1 MKHFFFMVLLLMTG
15 LLQQVHAQNRSLSGR
30 VTDRSNGQGLPG
42 VTVLVKGTTV
52 GVSTNV
58 DGSFSLDVPASATTL
73 SISSVG
79 YVTVEQPIGSSA
91 TFTVSLVPD
100 AKQLGEV
107 VVTGALGVQRQAREI
122 GYATSTLDTK
132 EINQAR
138 VTNVTTGLTGKVAGL
153 QIQQLSSGINPSVR
167 VTLRGTR
174 SLTGNNQALIVLDG
188 VIVPND
194 VLTALS
200 PDDIDNITV
209 LKGANAA
216 SLYGS
221 DASNGALIITTRKG
235 GGTPVVTLSQTSTF
249 ESLSFLPKFQSEFG
263 PGANS
268 YTNTLDKF
276 TADGS
281 VDSNY
286 DTQYQGFENQQ
297 FGPRFDGHMVP
308 FGEKLENDHVQMVP
322 YSARPNEKRDFFNTG
337 YQAQNNISFSTGDE
351 HNKFFVSYQ
360 NLHNNGIVPKDKLDR
375 NTVRLNAS
383 HDIGRLTVG
392 FDLSYSQKRIDQTS
406 NATRD
411 NSVYWNVFNTTVMAP
426 ITSYKDWQ
434 NNEFANPNGYYNAYY
449 YNPYW
454 IIDNNRTKTREDYII
469 GDVNLG
475 YKLAEG
481 LKIQSRTGATF
492 LSQNSQST
500 QDKFLYTPFV
510 AGTPSVAGNTNK
522 SGAGTPGFVSDLN
535 SSLNTIYSDLFLSLD
550 KTFGDYTV
558 RAILG
563 TNLRQSTSSFTSA
576 GSTGLSV
583 PGLFNLQNRVGEPVV
598 SDGRYTSRSQAVF
611 ADVTLGFKEFLF
623 LHGSGRNEWDSRLF
637 ANNRSFFFPGADVSL
652 IFSQLV
658 PSLKD
663 ASWLDYGKI
672 RGGVTRVGQVNLGSN
687 NTGVAQSNGAYQVQ
701 GTPYN
706 LGGGYPFGPLTSF
719 TYGNQIISPNIKPEF
734 TRSIEAGIE
743 LSFLKR
749 RVSTSAT
756 YYNQKSTDQTLS
768 AGVPRST
775 GYSGVLLNAG
785 EVQNSGVE
793 VDLNITPIRLDNS
806 LTLTIGANYNY
817 NTNKVIS
824 ITPDIHELPLTTG
837 GNANIYAIEGQPFP
851 VIRGSVYQRGDD
863 GRIQMT
869 KTADPITGETR
880 YFPIKSADTKILG
893 NTLPKDK
900 YGFNASLAFKGV
912 TLAAQAEYRTNYVVY
927 HSIGE
932 DLDFTGG
939 SQRSVTYGRAD
950 FVYPNSSIPTLDAS
964 GNVTG
969 YTPNVNGL
977 TPGGTEFW
985 ASAAYNTSIAENYI
999 TSGKFFK
1006 LREVSLSY
1014 ALPSSLINS
1023 IGFVKGASINFF
1035 GRNIFTWV
1043 PKENQYTDPEFN
1055 FGNSNSNAVG
1065 INTSFQTP
1073 PSKFYGASLSANF

>member
-1 MKHFFFMVLLLMTG
+1 MTG
-15 LLQQVHAQNRSLSGR
+15 LLQQVHAQNRSISGR

-79 YVTVEQPIGSSA
+79 YVTVEQPIGSNS
-91 TFTVSLVPD
+91 TFTVSLAPD

-174 SLTGNNQALIVLDG
+174 SLTGNNQALVVLDG

-235 GGTPVVTLSQTSTF
+235 GGAPVVTISQTSTF
-249 ESLSFLPKFQSEFG
+249 ESLSFLPKFQTEFG
-263 PGANS
+263 PGANT
-268 YTNTLDKF
+268 YTNTLPKF
-276 TADGS
+276 TTDGS
-281 VDSNY
+281 VDSGY
-286 DTQYQGFENQQ
+286 ETQYQGFENQQ
-297 FGPRFDGHMVP
+297 YGPRFDGHIVP
-308 FGEKLENDHVQMVP
+308 FGEKLENGDVQMIA
-322 YSARPNEKRDFFNTG
+322 YEARPDEKRKFFNTG

-360 NLHNNGIVPKDKLDR
+360 NLHNNGIIPKDKLDR
-375 NTVRLNAS
+375 NTIRLNAS

-406 NATRD
+406 NSSRD

-426 ITSYKDWQ
+426 LTAYKDWQ
-434 NNEFANPNGYYNAYY
+434 NDPYANPNGFYNAYY
-449 YNPYW
+449 FNPYW

-481 LKIQSRTGATF
+481 LKLQSRTGATF
-492 LSQNSQST
+492 ISQAVQAT
-500 QDKFLYTPFV
+500 QDKFIYSPYV
-510 AGTPSVAGNTNK
+510 SANTNK
-522 SGAGTPGFVSDLN
+522 SGAGTPGFVSDVN
-535 SSLNTIYSDLFLSLD
+535 SSINTIYSDLFLSLD

-558 RAILG
+558 RAIVG
-563 TNLRQSTSSFTSA
+563 TNLRQSTSSYVTNS
-576 GSTGLSV
+576 STGLAV
-583 PGLFNLQNRVGEPVV
+583 PGLFNLQNRVGELVGG
-598 SDGRYTSRSQAVF
+598 DGRFTNRSQAVF

-623 LHGSGRNEWDSRLF
+623 LHGSGRNEWDSRLL
-637 ANNRSFFFPGADVSL
+637 ASNRSFFFPGADVSV
-652 IFSQLV
+652 IFTQLV
-658 PSLKD
+658 PTLKD
-663 ASWLDYGKI
+663 ASWIDYGKV
-672 RGGVTRVGQVNLGSN
+672 RGGITRVGQVNLNSSGV
-687 NTGVAQSNGAYQVQ
+687 GVAASNGAYVTQ
-701 GTPYN
+701 GTPFG
-706 LGGGYPFGPLTSF
+706 LGAGYPFGPLTSF
-719 TYGNQIISPNIKPEF
+719 SYGNQIISPNIKPEF

-775 GYSGVLLNAG
+775 GYSGILLNAG
-785 EVQNSGVE
+785 EVRNSGVE
-793 VDLNITPIRLDNS
+793 VDLNIVPVRLDNG
-806 LTLTIGANYNY
+806 LTVTIGGNYNY
-817 NTNKVIS
+817 NTNKVVS

-837 GNANIYAIEGQPFP
+837 GNANVYAIEGQPFP
-851 VIRGSVYQRGDD
+851 VIRGSVYQRGAD
-863 GRIQMT
+863 GRVLMT

-880 YFPIKSADTKILG
+880 YFPLKAPDTQILG

-900 YGFNASLAFKGV
+900 YGFNASIAFKGV

-939 SQRSVTYGRAD
+939 SQRSASYGRAD
-950 FVYPNSSIPTLDAS
+950 FVYPNSSIPTLDAN

-977 TPGGTEFW
+977 TPGGSEFW

-1014 ALPSSLINS
+1014 NLPSSLINS
-1023 IGFVKGASINFF
+1023 IGFVKGASLNLF

-1073 PSKFYGASLSANF
+1073 PTKFYGASLSANF